1 MIDLSYE
8 NITEKLNYYH
18 STSVS
23 CDAKS
28 NYTSEFPD
36 FGAKGQIKPKADWH
50 AVDSH
55 KKRIKEVVLFFAVK
69 RKKRKNRWFVHFS
82 ENLRRKNL
90 LMVLSDL

>member
-28 NYTSEFPD
+28 DYTSEFPD

-50 AVDSH
+50 AVDSP
-55 KKRIKEVVLFFAVK
+55 KKGRNK
-69 RKKRKNRWFVHFS
+69 
-82 ENLRRKNL
+82 
-90 LMVLSDL
+90 